1 MQTKITDDKIDN
13 NAIHFDLSYEHQ
25 KNVINKIEEFY
36 KERVFCDVKLL
47 VADQTFYVHKLLLVA
62 AVPYFNSMFSH
73 NLIEKEKETV
83 VLKDIDPQS
92 FGLII
97 NFLYTSSIVVS
108 QANVQTLL
116 HLSTILQISLIQTK
130 CCEFLEQ
137 QLDPTNCLGIYAFAE
152 LHGCLHLKKSART
165 FCERHFSK
173 VVKEEEF
180 LSLPFERV
188 QWFLQKNELCVKSE
202 KEASP
207 LLQLLYSKFPFW
219 ENKTKS

>member
-1 MQTKITDDKIDN
+1 MQTKIIDNKIDN
-13 NAIHFDLSYEHQ
+13 NEIHFDLSCEHQ
-25 KNVINKIEEFY
+25 KNVLNKIEEFY

-47 VADQTFYVHKLLLVA
+47 VANQTFYVHKLLLVA

-97 NFLYTSSIVVS
+97 NFLYTSSIVVN
-108 QANVQTLL
+108 QTNVQSLL
-116 HLSTILQISLIQTK
+116 HVSTILQISLIQTK

-137 QLDPTNCLGIYAFAE
+137 QLDPANCLGIYAFAE
-152 LHGCLHLKKSART
+152 LHGCLQLKTSART
-165 FCERHFSK
+165 YCERHFSK

-180 LSLPFERV
+180 LSLPYERV
-188 QWFLQKNELCVKSE
+188 QWFLQKNELCVKTE
-202 KEASP
+202 KEARP
-207 LLQLLYSKFPFW
+207 FFQLLHFKFPF
-219 ENKTKS
+219 